1 MAISDLD
8 TAVLRRLEGVA
19 GRQVSSMML
28 HQMVERV
35 VYASRT
41 RELVIV
47 LEDGTRMAGE
57 VAMPNRPGVRG
68 IANAE
73 LSRVPRISKLL
84 ALAIKMSDLL
94 REGKVEDFSAMA
106 EVGHI
111 SKPRLSQI
119 LSLTNL
125 SPEIQETLLFLP
137 KTYRGRD
144 SITEK
149 LIRPIAAQVDWTT
162 QKNLFR
168 ELMNRLQS

>member
-1 MAISDLD
+1 
-8 TAVLRRLEGVA
+8 
-19 GRQVSSMML
+19 
-28 HQMVERV
+28 
-35 VYASRT
+35 
-41 RELVIV
+41 
-47 LEDGTRMAGE
+47 
-57 VAMPNRPGVRG
+57 MPNRPGVRG
-68 IANAE
+68 IANAA

-106 EVGHI
+106 EIGHI

-149 LIRPIAAQVDWTT
+149 LIRPVAAQVDWTAQQT
-162 QKNLFR
+162 LFR